1 MRYLWGM
8 GLGIALA
15 AGIARAEDAP
25 AESGSLES
33 LMAGMREIRGESAR
47 FVELKTV
54 RLLTRPIRAT
64 GTLTYAAPDK
74 LEKITLTPTPETIR
88 LEGGMLSGT
97 RADGEEFS
105 VDIDSHEEI
114 AALVEGIRST
124 LAGDLA
130 TLQRHYEITFSGDG
144 QHWKMD
150 LAPKARRVREKVDTI
165 RIQGSGTAIGT
176 IVVSEKDGD
185 RSEMTITP
193 DTP

>member
-1 MRYLWGM
+1 MRYLWGT
-8 GLGIALA
+8 GLSIALTFGVA
-15 AGIARAEDAP
+15 WAGDTP
-25 AESGSLES
+25 TDGWSLDR
-33 LMAGMREIRGESAR
+33 LMASMREIRTESAH

-54 RLLTRPIRAT
+54 HLLTRPIRTT
-64 GTLTYAAPDK
+64 GTLTYNAPDK
-74 LEKITLTPTPETIR
+74 LEKITLTPAPETIR
-88 LEGGMLSGT
+88 LDGGMLTGK

-114 AALVEGIRST
+114 GALVEGIRST

-130 TLQRHYEITFSGDG
+130 TLQRHYEIAFSADG
-144 QHWKMD
+144 EHWRID
-150 LAPKARRVREKVDTI
+150 LAPKARRVRDKVDGI

-176 IVVSEKDGD
+176 VIVSEKDGD

>member
-1 MRYLWGM
+1 
-8 GLGIALA
+8 
-15 AGIARAEDAP
+15 
-25 AESGSLES
+25 
-33 LMAGMREIRGESAR
+33 
-47 FVELKTV
+47 
-54 RLLTRPIRAT
+54 
-64 GTLTYAAPDK
+64 LTYRAPDK
-74 LEKITLTPTPETIR
+74 LEKVTLTPAPETIR
-88 LEGGMLSGT
+88 LDGGMLTGK

-130 TLQRHYEITFSGDG
+130 TLQRHYEIAFSGNG
-144 QHWKMD
+144 EQWRLD
-150 LAPKARRVREKVDTI
+150 LAPKSRRVREKVETI
-165 RIQGSGTAIGT
+165 RIQGIGTAIGT